1 MPNYSP
7 GVSIITCTG
16 DRPQAFALCKR
27 FVERQAY
34 DGRLQWIRVI
44 DGVDNGCSPGSGVI
58 SALGAEGC
66 NRTITDVRFPPQ
78 PGKNTL
84 ARNLLAAIPQV
95 QRQNVLFIEDDD
107 FYASDYVARIAA
119 LLDQASIVGDPNS
132 LYYHLPSHRYRVMRN
147 EGTASLCQTG
157 IRAELLPY
165 LAKVCQD
172 GPDFIDGRL
181 WQMAQ
186 RRYLGPIG
194 GVVGIKGLPGRPGIG
209 VGHRP
214 DSRPGEWS
222 DDADLSKLREWVG
235 EDIELYRE
243 FL

>member
-7 GVSIITCTG
+7 GVTLITCTG
-16 DRPQAFALCKR
+16 DRPQAFELCRKY
-27 FVERQAY
+27 VERQTFE
-34 DGRLQWIRVI
+34 GRLQWLIVNDGTYTNGYI
-44 DGVDNGCSPGSGVI
+44 DRPHWRNGQYATETRI
-58 SALGAEGC
+58 
-66 NRTITDVRFPPQ
+66 FPEPRWQ
-78 PGKNTL
+78 PGQNTL
-84 ARNLLAAIPQV
+84 ARNLLTAIPEV
-95 QRQNVLFIEDDD
+95 IYEKVLFVEDDD
-107 FYASDYVARIAA
+107 QISADYVSHMAT

-132 LYYHLPSHRYRVMRN
+132 LYYHLPSRRYRVMRN

-157 IRAELLPY
+157 IRSELLPH

-186 RRYLGPIG
+186 RRLLTAIG

-214 DSRPGEWS
+214 DSRPAGWA

-235 EDIELYRE
+235 EDIGLYRE